1 MNSNIKGNIALAEAI
16 SYFTK
21 QKYIVSIPLNDSQC
35 YDLIVEK
42 NGILRTV
49 QVKYTS
55 ELKREDV
62 YVGTLITT
70 SGTTGKKMYSIVD
83 TFVDLIF
90 FHTDK
95 DINFLIPVRDIKTNK
110 SISLFTTEESV
121 NKRAKI
127 NTYNYIV

>member
-21 QKYIVSIPLNDSQC
+21 QEYIVSIPLNDSQC
-35 YDLIVEK
+35 YDLIIEK
-42 NGILRTV
+42 NGILKTV

-55 ELKREDV
+55 ELKRNEV
-62 YVGTLITT
+62 YIGTLITT

-95 DINFLIPVRDIKTNK
+95 GTNFLIPVRDIKTNK
-110 SISLFTTEESV
+110 SISLFTTERSV

-127 NTYNYIV
+127 NTYNYII